1 MTPDRYAKD
10 YILDETTDENG
21 QVSFQYNYHG
31 PVYKLTA
38 DQRLNR
44 QVRLLTC
51 LSWLLFVT
59 AMLPKSHAMHVW
71 YVSLPFAFAAIPL
84 WLMARIALFL
94 RRSGGK
100 DADRDNCSQKNIL
113 KRKEA
118 DLINNTWPAA
128 AGFIFVL
135 PAICLIGQAAGL
147 LRGSWI
153 FPGDALFSLE
163 AALLS
168 AAGLIL
174 FRKRPA
180 AELISAGSGKP
191 EQAEKKSSVQLR
203 NM

>member
-100 DADRDNCSQKNIL
+100 DADV
-113 KRKEA
+113 
-118 DLINNTWPAA
+118 PAA
-128 AGFIFVL
+128 GTS
-135 PAICLIGQAAGL
+135 PDGKGL
-147 LRGSWI
+147 LR
-153 FPGDALFSLE
+153 DD
-163 AALLS
+163 LS
-168 AAGLIL
+168 GM
-174 FRKRPA
+174 
-180 AELISAGSGKP
+180 
-191 EQAEKKSSVQLR
+191 R
-203 NM
+203 NRRDQ

>member
-44 QVRLLTC
+44 RVWLLTF

-71 YVSLPFAFAAIPL
+71 YVSLPFAFTAIPL
-84 WLMARIALFL
+84 WLMAGIALFL
-94 RRSGGK
+94 KRCGGR
-100 DADRDNCSQKNIL
+100 DEGRNDRLQTYLQETIL
-113 KRKEA
+113 RRKEA

-135 PAICLIGQAAGL
+135 PAICVAGQAAGL

-153 FPGDALFSLE
+153 LPGDVLFTLE

-168 AAGLIL
+168 TVGSIL
-174 FRKRPA
+174 FKKRPA
-180 AELISAGSGKP
+180 AELISAGPGKP
-191 EQAEKKSSVQLR
+191 EQAEQKSNVQ
-203 NM
+203 